1 MASARFVSASD
12 LLQRA
17 DSRVVVSLAVLA
29 VAGGT
34 LSLAGWVFDL
44 PRLANW
50 TGDGISIQPNAALA
64 AIGIGVGMLLVVVGR
79 ATAAAVVAAVVA
91 IVGALT
97 AFENLSGMDLGIDA
111 WLLFGRDWGRTGT
124 VAPGRMGLPG
134 SVSWAVLGASLI
146 LIARRPPRLK
156 AWAPWLALLPLAT
169 SLLSLLGFAYDA
181 GQLYTV
187 PGLTAISMQTAVFVF
202 ALSFATIALADT
214 GPSTVFGNPGPAGI
228 AARRFLPFVFIIP
241 VLTGAVRLAGERAG
255 LYDTPFGVAL
265 HNLVEIALL
274 LALLGWTG
282 RAIARHYAEREK
294 AEAERRELLVREQA
308 ARREA
313 ERQATIRDEFL
324 ATLSHELRTPLN
336 AILGWAQIL
345 QTAADDPGRVAQ
357 AVEVI
362 ERNARL
368 QAHMIADLLDVSRIL
383 AGKMRL
389 HVQSVDLAA
398 VINAALDAVAPAAN
412 AKGVRIE
419 SVLEPLG
426 DVVNGDAGRL
436 QQVVWNLLT
445 NAVKFTPRDGKVQVV
460 LARVNSHVEVRV
472 SDTGEG
478 IAPEFLPKLFE
489 RFRQADA
496 TTARVHGGL
505 GLGLALVKQLVELHG
520 GQVTAASEGLGRGA
534 AFSVRLPLA
543 AVYARDGE
551 TRVHPVAVPSA
562 PSNAPLP
569 RLDGLSILLVD
580 DDADSLRMVATL
592 FEAQGAG
599 IATAASAA
607 EALAHAVARRFDV
620 IVSDIG
626 MPGRDG
632 YELMKECRAR
642 GVTAPAVALTA
653 YARSEDRTKAL
664 SSGYQSHVAKPVDA
678 AELLATVSALVRRM
692 PTPQ

>member
-1 MASARFVSASD
+1 MASARYVSVFD

-17 DSRVVVSLAVLA
+17 DTRVVVALAAFGIVGSL
-29 VAGGT
+29 
-34 LSLAGWVFDL
+34 SSMAGWVLDL
-44 PRLANW
+44 PRFANW
-50 TGDGISIQPNAALA
+50 TGDGISIQPNAALSA
-64 AIGIGVGMLLVVVGR
+64 SGISIGILLLVLGR
-79 ATAAAVVAAVVA
+79 SMAAAVVAAIVA
-91 IVGALT
+91 AAGALT
-97 AFENLSGMDLGIDA
+97 ALENLCGLDVGIDG
-111 WLLFGRDWGRTGT
+111 WLLFGRDWGSRGT
-124 VAPGRMGLPG
+124 VAPGRMGLPA
-134 SVSWAVLGASLI
+134 SASWAALGISLL
-146 LIARRPPRLK
+146 LIARGAPRVR
-156 AWAPWLALLPLAT
+156 AWAPRLALLPLAV
-169 SLLSLLGFAYDA
+169 SLLSILGFAYDA

-187 PGLTAISMQTAVFVF
+187 PGVTAISLQTAIFIF
-202 ALSFATIALADT
+202 ALSLATVALADT
-214 GPSTVFGNPGPAGI
+214 GPITVFGNLGPAGI
-228 AARRFLPFVFIIP
+228 AARRFLPFVFLIP
-241 VLTGAVRLAGERAG
+241 VLTGSLRLAGERAG
-255 LYDTPFGVAL
+255 LYDTAFGVAL
-265 HNLVEIALL
+265 HNLVEITLL
-274 LALLGWTG
+274 LALLWWTG

-294 AEAERRELLVREQA
+294 AEAGRLELLVLEQA

-345 QTAADDPGRVAQ
+345 KTDVGDADKVAQ

-383 AGKMRL
+383 SGKMRL
-389 HVQSVDLAA
+389 HVQPVDLAA
-398 VINAALDAVAPAAN
+398 VIDAALDAVAPAAN

-419 SVLEPLG
+419 RVLEPMD

-445 NAVKFTPRDGKVQVV
+445 NAVKFTPRGGKVQVV

-520 GQVTAASEGLGRGA
+520 GKVTAASDGLGRGA
-534 AFSVRLPLA
+534 MFSVHLPLA
-543 AVYARDGE
+543 AVYPRDGE
-551 TRVHPVAVPSA
+551 ARVHPLAAPIA
-562 PSNAPLP
+562 PSNTPLP
-569 RLDGLSILLVD
+569 RLDTLSILLVD
-580 DDADSLRMVATL
+580 DDADSLQMVAAL
-592 FEAQGAG
+592 FEGQGALV
-599 IATAASAA
+599 ATAANAA
-607 EALAHAVARRFDV
+607 EALELAVGRRFDA

-678 AELLATVSALVRRM
+678 AELLATVYALTRRM
-692 PTPQ
+692 PAPQ